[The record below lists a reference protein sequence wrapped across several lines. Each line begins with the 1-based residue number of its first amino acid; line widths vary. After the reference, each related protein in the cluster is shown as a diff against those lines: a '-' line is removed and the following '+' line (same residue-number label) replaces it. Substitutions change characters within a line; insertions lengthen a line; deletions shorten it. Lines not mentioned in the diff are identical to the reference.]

1 MQQDLI
7 GSVVDGR
14 YRIERIV
21 GRGGMGTVYACRHVV
36 VGKSFAMKVLRSG
49 IERSEEVLQRFIREA
64 QAANS
69 VKSRHICEMSDF
81 GQLPNGAFFVVME
94 LLDGTSLTRFLRDQ
108 APNRR
113 ALKHVFVQ
121 IAETLQRAH
130 DQQIVHRDL
139 KPDNVV
145 LVNDDGDPMF
155 VKLVDFGIAKMM
167 QQDASNLT
175 ETGII
180 LGTPYYMSPEQAR
193 GDALDHRSD
202 IYALGVMM
210 YRAFTGK
217 LPFIADTAM
226 GVLTRHLTEKPQL
239 PSQLAEMDL
248 ATERLILRCL
258 EKRPIDRFQSMS
270 EVAAAIRSIPDELP
284 PPNPRAANGSE
295 RSRQVTP
302 TRIDTPRARLS
313 ADGSPIVGQ
322 TATDPLVG
330 ALPMSI
336 APESVDPKSTDPTPL
351 VASRSPRPS
360 WPGTPSPALGQP
372 APQRPSSFA
381 SPTPDDPRMR
391 APSYPGTQTS
401 SPGISGAHPYAAASY
416 PQSIPS
422 SPHGVSGAYPN
433 AQGQHSGGGLGMPSR
448 SQSFPPS
455 PVYAPST
462 SGDDAQPY
470 WPGEPALAPHLQGE
484 AHTNR
489 GLVSTRMAAKA
500 ASTTQRFAL
509 GVGAFLFVLV
519 GVVLGILVLRSGT
532 GSATRPTPAVT
543 TSDAVGTAGPRSDD
557 GDPVPIAS
565 TVSANSAEP
574 VAPASANPSP
584 SSRAPGSTGIN
595 APTTNGNG
603 GPNNG
608 ASTNPQVNPAR
619 PVKPHGDE
627 IRSPFE

>member
-1 MQQDLI
+1 LGHHGFVKVCPACSREYPNEVDACREDGASLVQLETGASGVQQDLI

-113 ALKHVFVQ
+113 ALKHLFVQ

-270 EVAAAIRSIPDELP
+270 DVAAAIRSIPDELP
-284 PPNPRAANGSE
+284 PPNARAANGSE

-330 ALPMSI
+330 AVPMSI

-360 WPGTPSPALGQP
+360 WPDTQSSALGQP
-372 APQRPSSFA
+372 APQPPSSFA

-391 APSYPGTQTS
+391 AQG
-401 SPGISGAHPYAAASY
+401 HP
-416 PQSIPS
+416 
-422 SPHGVSGAYPN
+422 
-433 AQGQHSGGGLGMPSR
+433 SGGGLGVPSR

-462 SGDDAQPY
+462 SGDYAQPY

-500 ASTTQRFAL
+500 ASTSQRFAL
-509 GVGAFLFVLV
+509 GLGALLFVLV
-519 GVVLGILVLRSGT
+519 GVVLGVLVLRSGT

-574 VAPASANPSP
+574 VASASATPSP
-584 SSRAPGSTGIN
+584 SSRATGSTGLN